1 MYEASTTP
9 GETLT
14 FPALFGWAAAL
25 AKSPRRFLRDMAK
38 KGGYGTP
45 ILFLAFWTF
54 ASSFISVLV
63 SFVRPSVGGGTMVV
77 RFFGLIASPFLGV
90 LAGFFFAAILFVIW
104 HLMGSREDFQTSF
117 RVWSFISP
125 LWAAG
130 SVLGLIPY
138 LSILVLFAAI
148 YLIIVASE
156 EVHGL
161 PRDRSLIVWGIICG
175 FFLLLGLLGITL
187 MQFAG
192 NLPPNFRMPPPGS
205 MVR

>member
-1 MYEASTTP
+1 
-9 GETLT
+9 
-14 FPALFGWAAAL
+14 
-25 AKSPRRFLRDMAK
+25 MAK

-45 ILFLAFWTF
+45 ILYLAFWTF
-54 ASSFISVLV
+54 AASFVGLLV
-63 SFVRPSVGGGTMVV
+63 SFVRPSAGGGTAVV
-77 RFFGLIASPFLGV
+77 RLSGLIASPFIGV

-104 HLMGSREDFQTSF
+104 HLMGSREDFQTAF

-130 SVLGLIPY
+130 AVLGLVPY
-138 LSILVLFAAI
+138 LSVLVLFASI
-148 YLIIVASE
+148 YVIIVASE

-175 FFLLLGLLGITL
+175 FFLLMGLLGITL
-187 MQFAG
+187 VQFAR
-192 NLPPNFRMPPPGS
+192 NLPPNFQMPSPGS